1 MRQFETGATRNT
13 DEGKYDYEAFMSP
26 MVIERYAA
34 YMHKNRIQA
43 NGQLRDG
50 DNWQKGI
57 PKNAYIKSAW
67 RHFMDWW
74 KEHRNIPTQ
83 EGIEQALC
91 AILFNVMGYLH
102 ETLKEQRIGETPL
115 HPEWIR
121 DEAPP
126 IPHTYRD
133 WRGLLAEEIPEDNT
147 YPISESNL
155 GLGIPADG
163 VYGRAFD
170 KAWDEAYGI
179 REEAPPFTATEISA
193 SKKLSLYPYAEAEYY
208 SAVPGDAGL
217 EHG

>member
-102 ETLKEQRIGETPL
+102 EHLKEQVVVKKEPKGEPYWQDP
-115 HPEWIR
+115 HWIR
-121 DEAPP
+121 DEALP
-126 IPHTYRD
+126 IPLTRYSLPEENTYR
-133 WRGLLAEEIPEDNT
+133 
-147 YPISESNL
+147 ISESNL
-155 GLGIPADG
+155 GLGISADG

-179 REEAPPFTATEISA
+179 RHDIGEEEQ
-193 SKKLSLYPYAEAEYY
+193 EYY